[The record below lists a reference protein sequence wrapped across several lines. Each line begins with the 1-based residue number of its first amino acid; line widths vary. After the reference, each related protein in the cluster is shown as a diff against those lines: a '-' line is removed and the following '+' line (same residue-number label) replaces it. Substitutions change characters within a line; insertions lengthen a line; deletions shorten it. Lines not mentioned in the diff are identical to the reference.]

1 MYGLRVY
8 PGIHLFIGRCY
19 DFFFPPVMNR
29 ISLEAYPLLP
39 FISPSLSPSLPP
51 FPPSVYLPLP
61 PSKSQIEILY
71 FFFLSST
78 PTELLLQ
85 SVSIN
90 DVEAFERY
98 PVFSKSSTLCNFDSV
113 LHLPLLEQQGCV
125 YLGQSLCV
133 LLTFLCKKGFIF

>member
-19 DFFFPPVMNR
+19 DFFFLPVMNR

-39 FISPSLSPSLPP
+39 FISPSLSLSLPP

-71 FFFLSST
+71 FFFRA
-78 PTELLLQ
+78 PLLLSCCCSL
-85 SVSIN
+85 SVSMMWKRLNVIPFLAN
-90 DVEAFERY
+90 PPHYVTLTLFYICHSWNNRGVCIWGSPSA
-98 PVFSKSSTLCNFDSV
+98 SS
-113 LHLPLLEQQGCV
+113 
-125 YLGQSLCV
+125 
-133 LLTFLCKKGFIF
+133 